1 MSDTTARKG
10 PGTAREQDADKAA
23 AATRRV
29 AAILGLEGVGATAI
43 GPAGARSD
51 DVLEGRVDGWIVL
64 PMGESGGPAAGSNA
78 AAMDGAVLRA
88 VDATRAVVARAD
100 AQPSQVLDALR
111 AVLDIDELFL
121 LREQDDRIM
130 IVAGPGVA
138 GPTVVPDEVRSELRG
153 IVHEDPLAPGALHQL
168 AAVLGA
174 KSAHTAAAFSGDASH
189 MELLIAGWSHEP
201 GVSPPVLS
209 ILARVAG
216 MAWDALADRRAD
228 AEVLVAKERERIAGE
243 IHDGLTQALTSA
255 VLELSTLTHR
265 LTTDPTSATVSLG
278 EVTEDVRHSLLQVRG
293 MLFDLTDG
301 TTSTPQPMDEYVRD
315 AAARWHLP
323 VEVAVDADLDV
334 DGHAKTRQLRCSR
347 SCAKRSRTPRSTL
360 PPRKVQ
366 VRVRSQRSAA
376 SPSRS
381 RTTDSGSIPRRPPS
395 SPAIW
400 ACGWCVNGS
409 PRSAER
415 SRSTRPQDAE
425 LGSAPGCPWTHKE
438 RCNES
443 HDR

>member
-1 MSDTTARKG
+1 MSDTAARKG
-10 PGTAREQDADKAA
+10 SGTARVQDAEKAA
-23 AATRRV
+23 DATRRV
-29 AAILGLEGVGATAI
+29 ATILGLEGVEATAI
-43 GPAGARSD
+43 GPAGTQSD

-64 PMGESGGPAAGSNA
+64 PMGESGSADSASTA
-78 AAMDGAVLRA
+78 AAMDATVLRA
-88 VDATRAVVARAD
+88 VDATRAVVARVD

-189 MELLIAGWSHEP
+189 MELLIAGWSHDP

-228 AEVLVAKERERIAGE
+228 ADVLVAKERGRIAGE

-255 VLELSTLTHR
+255 VLELSTLAHR
-265 LTTDPTSATVSLG
+265 LKTDPASAAVSLG
-278 EVTEDVRHSLLQVRG
+278 EVTDDVRHSLLQVRG

-301 TTSTPQPMDEYVRD
+301 ATSAPQPMDEYVRD

-334 DGHAKTRQLRCSR
+334 MDTRTRAAMQQVVREAIANAAKHA
-347 SCAKRSRTPRSTL
+347 A
-360 PPRKVQ
+360 PRKVQ
-366 VRVRSQRSAA
+366 VRVRSIGGSVAVEVEDDGLGFDPETTPEQPGHLGLRMVRERVAEVGGELTIDA
-376 SPSRS
+376 SPGRGTRVSARLPL
-381 RTTDSGSIPRRPPS
+381 DSQG
-395 SPAIW
+395 
-400 ACGWCVNGS
+400 
-409 PRSAER
+409 EM
-415 SRSTRPQDAE
+415 Q
-425 LGSAPGCPWTHKE
+425 
-438 RCNES
+438 
-443 HDR
+443 